1 MKMAKILIVDDEEN
15 IRRTL
20 KSALDRRGHDTVTAA
35 NYKQGREFARAEF
48 DLIFLDVLLPDGNGL
63 DLLREVL
70 SKNKNRIVVMISGH
84 ADVDMAVE
92 AIHAGAYDFIEK
104 PLSLERVLI
113 TVDNADR
120 AVRLLSEKNR
130 LSSLLYGD
138 FIGESPEIKQLKEN
152 VARSSPKASRF
163 LILGE
168 NGTGKELVAHMI
180 HRFGR
185 TPDGPFI
192 AVNCAALPSELV
204 ESELFGHVKGAFTG
218 AGKDRKGRFQEADR
232 GSIFLDEI
240 SEMSMTA
247 QAKVLRAIETM
258 EISAVGSDKVVKIDC
273 NIIAASNKDLTGLAA
288 DGKFREDLL
297 YRLNVVQF
305 RIPPLRYRKDDIPY
319 LADYFLAKFANE
331 SGTTVK
337 KLNEKALSYLL
348 KYNYPGNIRELKN
361 LMERVHIYSD
371 QSEIDRSVLEQFIPS
386 IDPDDGPTTLK
397 DAVAKFEMGFINTAI
412 RRNNGNI
419 TEAARQL
426 GIERSHLYKKLKR
439 HKEN

>member
-1 MKMAKILIVDDEEN
+1 MARILVIDDEEN

-20 KSALDRRGHDTVTAA
+20 KSALDRRGHETVTASD
-35 NYKQGREFARAEF
+35 YQQGREFSRADF

-63 DLLREVL
+63 DLLREIL
-70 SKNKNRIVVMISGH
+70 ARDRHCPVVMISGH

-104 PLSLERVLI
+104 PLSLDRILI
-113 TVDNADR
+113 TIDNATR
-120 AVRLLSEKNR
+120 TSRLLSEKNR

-138 FIGESPEIKQLKEN
+138 FIGESPPVKKLKEDI
-152 VARSSPKASRF
+152 ARSAPKASRF

-180 HRFGR
+180 HSLGR
-185 TPDGPFI
+185 VPDGPFI

-218 AGKDRKGRFQEADR
+218 AGKDRKGRFQKADG

-240 SEMSMTA
+240 SEMSLTA
-247 QAKVLRAIETM
+247 QAKVLRAVETM
-258 EISAVGSDKVVKIDC
+258 EIAAVGSDKMTQIDC
-273 NIIAASNKDLTGLAA
+273 NIIAASNKDLNKLVG

-305 RIPPLRYRKDDIPY
+305 GIPPLRERIDDIPL
-319 LADYFLAKFANE
+319 LAAYFLEKFANE
-331 SGTTVK
+331 SGTTAK
-337 KLNEKALSYLL
+337 KLNEKAVGLL
-348 KYNYPGNIRELKN
+348 QGYTFPGNIRELKN
-361 LMERVHIYSD
+361 LMERVHIYCEGL
-371 QSEIDRSVLEQFIPS
+371 EIGLDDMESILPAVGAGQTVSLREAVNQFEI
-386 IDPDDGPTTLK
+386 K
-397 DAVAKFEMGFINTAI
+397 FINTAI
-412 RRNNGNI
+412 RRNKGNI
-419 TEAARQL
+419 TEAAREL

-439 HKEN
+439 LKDN

>member
-1 MKMAKILIVDDEEN
+1 MAKILIVDDEEN

-20 KSALDRRGHDTVTAA
+20 KSALDRRGHETVTADD
-35 NYKQGREFARAEF
+35 YKQGREFARADF

-63 DLLREVL
+63 DLLREIL
-70 SKNKNRIVVMISGH
+70 SENKNRIVVMISGH

-104 PLSLERVLI
+104 PLSLERILI

-120 AVRLLSEKNR
+120 AVRLLNEKNR

-138 FIGESPEIKQLKEN
+138 FIGKSPEVKKLKEDI
-152 VARSSPKASRF
+152 ARSAPKASRF

-180 HRFGR
+180 HRLGR
-185 TPDGPFI
+185 LPDGPFI

-218 AGKDRKGRFQEADR
+218 AGKDRKGRFQEANR

-240 SEMSMTA
+240 SEMSLTA
-247 QAKVLRAIETM
+247 QAKVLRAVETM
-258 EISAVGSDKVVKIDC
+258 EISAVGSDKAIKIDC
-273 NIIAASNKDLTGLAA
+273 NIIAASNKDLNKSVV

-305 RIPPLRYRKDDIPY
+305 KIPPLRDRKEDIAH
-319 LADYFLAKFANE
+319 LADYFLGKFANE
-331 SGTTVK
+331 SGTTAK
-337 KLNEKALSYLL
+337 KLTEKAIDYLT

-361 LMERVHIYSD
+361 LMERVHIYCDLPEIGQSD
-371 QSEIDRSVLEQFIPS
+371 LEQFVSSFDQAESPAF
-386 IDPDDGPTTLK
+386 LK
-397 DAVAKFEMGFINTAI
+397 DAVARFEEGFINSAI

-439 HKEN
+439 YKEK